1 MKYTIMGF
9 SQKAACEFNLDLIDL
24 VILRWFVDFKDSG
37 NMRCAIVDEEK
48 YYWVFYEK
56 IVEDICIMSIGK
68 SAVYKRLKKMCD
80 SQILKKKLLHYGGNY
95 SYYALGENYVH
106 LIRFQ
111 TDKKNTTSAQNSID
125 SIPDPNDFNYS
136 LNDINHAIDNFN
148 PEDSDLD
155 NEGNDFNHDPIDMDK
170 HIVDFSQYPLDKNPN
185 VIDFS
190 HNPLDK
196 MPYPH
201 DENDEQIIN
210 QLNKSNKLKTFDE
223 SSAEF
228 LLAQLLFKLI
238 KKNNHNF
245 KTPDLKN
252 WISAFELILH
262 EDNRDFREVTEL
274 IKWIYL
280 DDEFWSSLVLSPWDL
295 RKQYDEILARKNYE
309 NGNFARI

>member
-1 MKYTIMGF
+1 
-9 SQKAACEFNLDLIDL
+9 
-24 VILRWFVDFKDSG
+24 
-37 NMRCAIVDEEK
+37 
-48 YYWVFYEK
+48 
-56 IVEDICIMSIGK
+56 
-68 SAVYKRLKKMCD
+68 MCD

-155 NEGNDFNHDPIDMDK
+155 NEGNDFNH
-170 HIVDFSQYPLDKNPN
+170 
-185 VIDFS
+185 
-190 HNPLDK
+190 NPLDK
-196 MPYPH
+196 TPYPH

-262 EDNRDFREVTEL
+262 EDNRNFREVTEL

>member
-155 NEGNDFNHDPIDMDK
+155 NEGNDFNH
-170 HIVDFSQYPLDKNPN
+170 
-185 VIDFS
+185 
-190 HNPLDK
+190 NPLDK
-196 MPYPH
+196 TPYPH

-280 DDEFWSSLVLSPWDL
+280 DDEFWSSLVISPWDL

>member
-148 PEDSDLD
+148 PDDSDLD
-155 NEGNDFNHDPIDMDK
+155 NEGNDFNH
-170 HIVDFSQYPLDKNPN
+170 
-185 VIDFS
+185 
-190 HNPLDK
+190 NPLDK
-196 MPYPH
+196 TPYPH

>member
-155 NEGNDFNHDPIDMDK
+155 NEGNDFNH
-170 HIVDFSQYPLDKNPN
+170 
-185 VIDFS
+185 
-190 HNPLDK
+190 NPLDK
-196 MPYPH
+196 TPYPH

-245 KTPDLKN
+245 KTQDLKN

>member
-125 SIPDPNDFNYS
+125 SISDPNDFNYS

-155 NEGNDFNHDPIDMDK
+155 NEGNDFNH
-170 HIVDFSQYPLDKNPN
+170 
-185 VIDFS
+185 
-190 HNPLDK
+190 NPLDK
-196 MPYPH
+196 TPYPH

>member
-155 NEGNDFNHDPIDMDK
+155 NEGNDFNH
-170 HIVDFSQYPLDKNPN
+170 
-185 VIDFS
+185 
-190 HNPLDK
+190 NPLDK
-196 MPYPH
+196 TPYPH

-252 WISAFELILH
+252 WISAFEIILH

>member
-1 MKYTIMGF
+1 
-9 SQKAACEFNLDLIDL
+9 
-24 VILRWFVDFKDSG
+24 
-37 NMRCAIVDEEK
+37 
-48 YYWVFYEK
+48 
-56 IVEDICIMSIGK
+56 
-68 SAVYKRLKKMCD
+68 
-80 SQILKKKLLHYGGNY
+80 
-95 SYYALGENYVH
+95 
-106 LIRFQ
+106 
-111 TDKKNTTSAQNSID
+111 
-125 SIPDPNDFNYS
+125 
-136 LNDINHAIDNFN
+136 
-148 PEDSDLD
+148 
-155 NEGNDFNHDPIDMDK
+155 MDK

-190 HNPLDK
+190 HNPLDTT
-196 MPYPH
+196 PYPH

-223 SSAEF
+223 SSTEF

-238 KKNNHNF
+238 KKNNQNF

-309 NGNFARI
+309 NGNFTRI

>member
-1 MKYTIMGF
+1 MGF

-155 NEGNDFNHDPIDMDK
+155 NEGNDFNH
-170 HIVDFSQYPLDKNPN
+170 
-185 VIDFS
+185 
-190 HNPLDK
+190 NPLDK
-196 MPYPH
+196 TPYPH

>member
-111 TDKKNTTSAQNSID
+111 TDKKNTTSAQNSVD

-155 NEGNDFNHDPIDMDK
+155 NEGNDFNH
-170 HIVDFSQYPLDKNPN
+170 
-185 VIDFS
+185 
-190 HNPLDK
+190 NPLDK
-196 MPYPH
+196 TPYPH

>member
-111 TDKKNTTSAQNSID
+111 TDKKNTTSDQNSID

-155 NEGNDFNHDPIDMDK
+155 NEGNDFNH
-170 HIVDFSQYPLDKNPN
+170 
-185 VIDFS
+185 
-190 HNPLDK
+190 NPLDK
-196 MPYPH
+196 TPYPH

>member
-1 MKYTIMGF
+1 
-9 SQKAACEFNLDLIDL
+9 
-24 VILRWFVDFKDSG
+24 
-37 NMRCAIVDEEK
+37 
-48 YYWVFYEK
+48 
-56 IVEDICIMSIGK
+56 
-68 SAVYKRLKKMCD
+68 
-80 SQILKKKLLHYGGNY
+80 
-95 SYYALGENYVH
+95 
-106 LIRFQ
+106 
-111 TDKKNTTSAQNSID
+111 
-125 SIPDPNDFNYS
+125 
-136 LNDINHAIDNFN
+136 
-148 PEDSDLD
+148 
-155 NEGNDFNHDPIDMDK
+155 MDK

-196 MPYPH
+196 TPYPH

-252 WISAFELILH
+252 WISAFEIILH

>member
-155 NEGNDFNHDPIDMDK
+155 NEGNDFNH
-170 HIVDFSQYPLDKNPN
+170 
-185 VIDFS
+185 
-190 HNPLDK
+190 NPLDK
-196 MPYPH
+196 TPYPH

-262 EDNRDFREVTEL
+262 EDNRDFREVTKL

>member
-155 NEGNDFNHDPIDMDK
+155 NEGNDFNH
-170 HIVDFSQYPLDKNPN
+170 
-185 VIDFS
+185 
-190 HNPLDK
+190 NPLDK
-196 MPYPH
+196 TPYPH

-262 EDNRDFREVTEL
+262 EDNRNFREVTEL